1 LGEEGVVLLQQRGR
15 EEEERSGII
24 NSWVLR
30 SHIGADAPRSKQ
42 QDPSSGTL
50 ETMLA
55 LFEHINARIKL
66 RLEAGEREVGVY
78 STVTMQRLESPEH
91 RDRSTPHIA
100 CLSDHPAHI
109 GRLRVRLALET
120 RKD

>member
-1 LGEEGVVLLQQRGR
+1 LGEEGVVLLLQQQRGR
-15 EEEERSGII
+15 EEEEESNRI

-55 LFEHINARIKL
+55 LLEHINARMKL
-66 RLEAGEREVGVY
+66 RLEAGRAKMACIQY
-78 STVTMQRLESPEH
+78 STLVCR
-91 RDRSTPHIA
+91 
-100 CLSDHPAHI
+100 
-109 GRLRVRLALET
+109 G
-120 RKD
+120 